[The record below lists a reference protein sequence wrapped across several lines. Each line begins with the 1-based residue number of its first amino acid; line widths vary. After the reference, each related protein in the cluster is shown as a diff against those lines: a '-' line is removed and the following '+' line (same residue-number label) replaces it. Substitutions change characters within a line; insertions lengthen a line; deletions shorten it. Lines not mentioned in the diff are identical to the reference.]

1 MSIRG
6 IVVMTRRERLVV
18 AHGEDKRGDEL
29 LVQSVSTMAKME
41 STHSVAH

>member
-1 MSIRG
+1 MSVRG

-29 LVQSVSTMAKME
+29 LVQLYI
-41 STHSVAH
+41 